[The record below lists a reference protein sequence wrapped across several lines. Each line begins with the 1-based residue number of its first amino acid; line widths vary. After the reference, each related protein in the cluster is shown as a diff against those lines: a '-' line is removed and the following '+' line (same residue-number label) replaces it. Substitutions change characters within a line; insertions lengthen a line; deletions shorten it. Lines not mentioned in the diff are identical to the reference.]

1 MAISQIFWIL
11 FLILILGAA
20 FFDLFL
26 TERKKRALS
35 LKQAAFWTGSWIGLA
50 LLFNLLIYF
59 FFGSEKALE
68 YFTAYL
74 LEKSLS
80 LDNLFVFLII
90 FSFFDLSLF
99 SQRKVLKWGILGA
112 FLMRAI
118 FIFGGIW
125 LLKSFNF
132 LFFVFG
138 AFLIYSGI
146 RLLFRKER
154 KIDPQKNWFLRIVK
168 KFVRLTTDMK
178 DSRFY
183 FREPGLGLWIT
194 PLLVTLI
201 LIESSDLVFAFDS
214 VPAVLSITQDPFIA
228 YTSNAFAILGLRAF
242 YFVLANLLPKFIYL
256 KNAIIILLTFVGLK
270 MILGQFYH
278 VPITFSLAFI
288 LITIAISIL
297 LSFLKM
303 RKQHV

>member
-35 LKQAAFWTGSWIGLA
+35 LKQAVFWTGLWIGLA

-146 RLLFRKER
+146 RLLLRKER
-154 KIDPQKNWFLRIVK
+154 KIDPQKNWFLRIARR
-168 KFVRLTTDMK
+168 FTRISTDMK
-178 DSRFY
+178 DSKFY
-183 FREPGLGLWIT
+183 FREPGLGL
-194 PLLVTLI
+194 
-201 LIESSDLVFAFDS
+201 
-214 VPAVLSITQDPFIA
+214 
-228 YTSNAFAILGLRAF
+228 G
-242 YFVLANLLPKFIYL
+242 
-256 KNAIIILLTFVGLK
+256 
-270 MILGQFYH
+270 
-278 VPITFSLAFI
+278 
-288 LITIAISIL
+288 
-297 LSFLKM
+297 
-303 RKQHV
+303 